1 VIWPSV
7 PGGFG
12 RPPLL
17 ITTYLSRSSLD
28 NDGRN
33 AVIAEVA
40 RLVVAAGFGS

>member
-1 VIWPSV
+1 VIWPAAQS
-7 PGGFG
+7 GSA

-40 RLVVAAGFGS
+40 RLIVREGFGS